1 MVIFGKMC
9 YNMYSAKNGCYM
21 DKKIVK
27 DIKRF
32 SLIANT
38 ALTIAVTIFMGLG
51 LGMLLDY
58 LFDKKCW
65 TPICSVAFTFIAIAY
80 FIKII
85 IGITKIDEK
94 KNK

>member
-1 MVIFGKMC
+1 
-9 YNMYSAKNGCYM
+9 
-21 DKKIVK
+21 
-27 DIKRF
+27 
-32 SLIANT
+32 
-38 ALTIAVTIFMGLG
+38 MGLG

-85 IGITKIDEK
+85 IGITKAV
-94 KNK
+94 N